1 MIQSSFECCEG
12 SARLKKKKKEVR
24 CLSSLPL
31 GIQEDTLHFPLFF
44 NIIWSIFFI
53 NKSISFVLYWSP
65 CQSFRAFTYVL
76 LNVVIYGFTHSR
88 TVTSNTD
95 FPRKPPGIKVHHQST
110 LGAKYGQ
117 QIILLSLF
125 ILRGKIPILWLQW
138 SHWFLCVCVKSM
150 HSRLLSHFSI
160 FYAFFVSRNKN

>member
-12 SARLKKKKKEVR
+12 SARLKKKKEAR

-31 GIQEDTLHFPLFF
+31 GTQEDTLHFPLFF

-53 NKSISFVLYWSP
+53 NKSIYFFCSLLITMSELS
-65 CQSFRAFTYVL
+65 CIHLYVL

-160 FYAFFVSRNKN
+160 FYAFFCVQK

>member
-1 MIQSSFECCEG
+1 M
-12 SARLKKKKKEVR
+12 
-24 CLSSLPL
+24 
-31 GIQEDTLHFPLFF
+31 
-44 NIIWSIFFI
+44 
-53 NKSISFVLYWSP
+53 
-65 CQSFRAFTYVL
+65 
-76 LNVVIYGFTHSR
+76 IYGFTHSR

-160 FYAFFVSRNKN
+160 FYAFLCPEIKTKGCLQKETSLSLSACWISMLLHHGLNSSCRHLEDSRHKGSIIESKVRKLLILGLATKLQ